1 MVLDGRLDA
10 ALKDAWQSRSLERLY
25 TMGAIFSDHCTCLLM
40 HIDIIGFVDRR
51 QVERES
57 LRSAKWIEF
66 MDTGAGLCS
75 SDITRGFQ
83 QNYRGVAVDGFLEY
97 LRDNEKKFREGTYYG
112 KFCSIVQ
119 SSGTGKSRLLCEV
132 SVPSF

>member
-1 MVLDGRLDA
+1 MAISVAGKTTHDGCDILQPSHTR
-10 ALKDAWQSRSLERLY
+10 
-25 TMGAIFSDHCTCLLM
+25 LLM
-40 HIDIIGFVDRR
+40 HIDIIGFVDRHQAPLR
-51 QVERES
+51 LPQPPKMDRES
-57 LRSAKWIEF
+57 LQSAKWIKF
-66 MDTGAGLCS
+66 MGTGTGLCS

-119 SSGTGKSRLLCEV
+119 SPGTGKSRLLCEV